1 MPQRP
6 DVQAAGAVVTRK
18 GGDVLLV
25 HRPRYDDW
33 SFPKGKLNR
42 GEHVAVAAVREVG
55 EETGL
60 RIRLGPRLPSQHYP
74 VGRTRMK
81 VVHYWAARVVGD
93 DDVSGYLVNDE
104 IDDVRWVSRKKART
118 MLHYDFDRE
127 TLAHADELPRNT
139 HALVVLR
146 HTKARA
152 RKSWK
157 KDDRERPLLALGVT
171 QAQRLVPLLSAYD
184 VSLVASSSST
194 RCVQTVTPYSERSG
208 WPVVTHDG
216 LSEEDATAASVWEV
230 VDDLLHHR
238 ECAVLCTHRPVLP
251 TVYDSLRLGEKGIED
266 PKLEPGRMLVIHH
279 RRGAVVAVELH

>member
-1 MPQRP
+1 MR
-6 DVQAAGAVVTRK
+6 
-18 GGDVLLV
+18 
-25 HRPRYDDW
+25 
-33 SFPKGKLNR
+33 
-42 GEHVAVAAVREVG
+42 EAAVREVG

-81 VVHYWAARVVGD
+81 VVHYWTARVVGD
-93 DDVSGYLVNDE
+93 DDVSGYLANNE
-104 IDDVRWVSRKKART
+104 IDDVRWVSRKKARK

-127 TLAHADELPRNT
+127 TLAHADQLPRNSR
-139 HALVVLR
+139 ALVVLR
-146 HTKARA
+146 HAKARA
-152 RKSWK
+152 KKSWK
-157 KDDRERPLLALGVT
+157 KDDRQRPLLALGRQ
-171 QAQRLVPLLSAYD
+171 QAERLVPLLTAYD

-208 WPVVTHDG
+208 WPVTTYDG

-230 VDDLLHHR
+230 VDDLVHHR
-238 ECAVLCTHRPVLP
+238 ECSVLCTHRPVLP
-251 TVYDSLRLGEKGIED
+251 TVYDSLRLGENGIED